1 MSKPQ
6 GTTFAVPDCLLS
18 AGMALIWDAAGP
30 LDCVSLFFSDQRPK
44 VDGRPDAGL
53 RGPGR
58 KHQDLEH
65 YLETGVKEVGIA
77 VDIGL
82 WMMSRWFKP
91 PTSSSKYFSF

>member
-1 MSKPQ
+1 MK
-6 GTTFAVPDCLLS
+6 
-18 AGMALIWDAAGP
+18 
-30 LDCVSLFFSDQRPK
+30 FSDQRPE

-65 YLETGVKEVGIA
+65 HLEAGVKEVGIA

-82 WMMSRWFKP
+82 WMLDGWFKP
-91 PTSSSKYFSF
+91 PTSSSKYFSFSAFRCPLNPHGPISTAESTKNE